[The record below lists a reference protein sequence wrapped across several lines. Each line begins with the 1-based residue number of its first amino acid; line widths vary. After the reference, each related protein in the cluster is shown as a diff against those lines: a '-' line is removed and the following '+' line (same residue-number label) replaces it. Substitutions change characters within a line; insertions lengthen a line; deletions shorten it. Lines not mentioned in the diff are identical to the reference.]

1 MIMKRLFVTTV
12 VLCFSGMFIFAEEKS
27 FTLQE
32 AVRYAMAHSPT
43 IDNAKKDV
51 QLSKEKVNEIKAI
64 GLPQVNASG
73 NFMQNMRIPVQ
84 IIPNFTNNFLPP
96 GAPRGDEFIEL
107 AFAQKYTAIG
117 NIQLTQLLF
126 DGSYLV
132 GLQASRDVV
141 NLYEILENRSSIE
154 IENNVSK
161 AYLLALLMKENVKML
176 EVNLNSIRK
185 TLEQTTA
192 INQQGLIEKL
202 DVDRLTLTKNNL
214 EIQFAKLKMQADITE
229 KLLKFQMGMPIQEPI
244 VLSDQ
249 LEKLM
254 AEMNQDYSK
263 ETLSINNRVEYKL
276 LGKQIDLLKLDE
288 KRYKM
293 SYLPSLALVMNQQYA
308 SFRSEFNFF
317 EGNLP
322 ANNRFIPSNYWALGL
337 QVPIFDGLKKEA
349 QRAQARLNREK
360 AENDRL
366 NFENAANL
374 DAAQS
379 QVKYTSSK
387 SMLKQQQ
394 ASKELALNIYQ
405 TTLKKFQAG
414 VGSSFEYTQAETELT
429 NANGNYLNAVYEVL
443 VSQLELKKALGK

>member
-1 MIMKRLFVTTV
+1 
-12 VLCFSGMFIFAEEKS
+12 
-27 FTLQE
+27 
-32 AVRYAMAHSPT
+32 
-43 IDNAKKDV
+43 
-51 QLSKEKVNEIKAI
+51 
-64 GLPQVNASG
+64 
-73 NFMQNMRIPVQ
+73 
-84 IIPNFTNNFLPP
+84 
-96 GAPRGDEFIEL
+96 
-107 AFAQKYTAIG
+107 
-117 NIQLTQLLF
+117 
-126 DGSYLV
+126 
-132 GLQASRDVV
+132 
-141 NLYEILENRSSIE
+141 
-154 IENNVSK
+154 
-161 AYLLALLMKENVKML
+161 
-176 EVNLNSIRK
+176 
-185 TLEQTTA
+185 
-192 INQQGLIEKL
+192 
-202 DVDRLTLTKNNL
+202 
-214 EIQFAKLKMQADITE
+214 MQAEITE

-263 ETLSINNRVEYKL
+263 ETLSINNRVEFKL

>member
-1 MIMKRLFVTTV
+1 MKRLFVTTV
-12 VLCFSGMFIFAEEKS
+12 LLCFSGFFLSAEEKAFS
-27 FTLQE
+27 LQE

-43 IDNAKKDV
+43 LDNAKKDV
-51 QLSKEKVNEIKAI
+51 QLSREKVNEIKAI
-64 GLPQVNASG
+64 GLPQINGSS
-73 NFMQNMRIPVQ
+73 NFMQYMHIPVQ
-84 IIPNFTNNFLPP
+84 VVPNFTNNFLPP
-96 GAPRGDEFIEL
+96 GAPRGAEFIEL
-107 AFAQKYTAIG
+107 TFAQKYTSM
-117 NIQLTQLLF
+117 NNLQLTQLLF

-141 NLYEILENRSSIE
+141 NLYQILENRSAIE

-176 EVNLNSIRK
+176 EGNLTTIRK

-214 EIQFAKLKMQADITE
+214 EIQLAKLKMQADITE
-229 KLLKFQMGMPIQEPI
+229 KLLKFQMGMPIQETI
-244 VLSDQ
+244 TLTDQ

-254 AEMNQDYSK
+254 AEMNQDFSQ
-263 ETLSINNRVEYKL
+263 ETLAINNRVEYKL
-276 LGKQIDLLKLDE
+276 LNKQIDLLKLDE

-293 SYLPSLALVMNQQYA
+293 AYLPSLAFVMNQQYA
-308 SFRSEFNFF
+308 SYRSQFNFF
-317 EGNLP
+317 ESNLP
-322 ANNRFIPSNYWALGL
+322 PNNRFIPSNYWALGL

-387 SMLKQQQ
+387 SLLKQQQ
-394 ASKELALNIYQ
+394 ATKDLAQTIYQ

>member
-1 MIMKRLFVTTV
+1 MKRLFVTTV

-107 AFAQKYTAIG
+107 AFAQKYTAIS

-214 EIQFAKLKMQADITE
+214 EIQFAKLKMQAEITE

-293 SYLPSLALVMNQQYA
+293 AYLPSLALVMNQQYA
-308 SFRSEFNFF
+308 SYRSEFNFF
-317 EGNLP
+317 EGNL
-322 ANNRFIPSNYWALGL
+322 
-337 QVPIFDGLKKEA
+337 
-349 QRAQARLNREK
+349 
-360 AENDRL
+360 DR
-366 NFENAANL
+366 
-374 DAAQS
+374 
-379 QVKYTSSK
+379 K
-387 SMLKQQQ
+387 S
-394 ASKELALNIYQ
+394 
-405 TTLKKFQAG
+405 
-414 VGSSFEYTQAETELT
+414 V
-429 NANGNYLNAVYEVL
+429 V
-443 VSQLELKKALGK
+443 

>member
-1 MIMKRLFVTTV
+1 MKRLFITTV
-12 VLCFSGMFIFAEEKS
+12 VLLFSGMFISAEEKS

-32 AVRYAMAHSPT
+32 AVRYAMAHSPS

-96 GAPRGDEFIEL
+96 GAPRGAEFIEL
-107 AFAQKYTAIG
+107 AFAQKYTAMS

-141 NLYEILENRSSIE
+141 NLYEILENRSAIE

-161 AYLLALLMKENVKML
+161 SYLLALLMKENVKML
-176 EVNLNSIRK
+176 EGNLTSIRK

-202 DVDRLTLTKNNL
+202 DVDRLTLAKNNL
-214 EIQFAKLKMQADITE
+214 EIQLAKLKMQADITE
-229 KLLKFQMGMPIQEPI
+229 KLLKFQMGMPIQETI
-244 VLSDQ
+244 VLTDQ

-254 AEMNQDYSK
+254 AEMNQDFSQ
-263 ETLSINNRVEYKL
+263 EILAINNRVEYKL
-276 LGKQIDLLKLDE
+276 INKQIDLLKLDE

-293 SYLPSLALVMNQQYA
+293 SYLPSLAFVMNQQYA
-308 SFRSEFNFF
+308 SYRSEFNFF
-317 EGNLP
+317 ESNLP
-322 ANNRFIPSNYWALGL
+322 PNNRFIPSNYWALGL

-394 ASKELALNIYQ
+394 ASKDLAQTIYQ

-414 VGSSFEYTQAETELT
+414 VGSSFEFTQAETELT

>member
-1 MIMKRLFVTTV
+1 MKRLFITTV
-12 VLCFSGMFIFAEEKS
+12 VLCFSGMFISAEEKS

-32 AVRYAMAHSPT
+32 AVRYAMAHSPS

-96 GAPRGDEFIEL
+96 GAPRGAEFIEL
-107 AFAQKYTAIG
+107 AFAQKYTAMS

-141 NLYEILENRSSIE
+141 NLYEILENRSTIE

-176 EVNLNSIRK
+176 EGNLTSIRK

-254 AEMNQDYSK
+254 AEMNQDFSQ
-263 ETLSINNRVEYKL
+263 ETLAINNRVEYKL
-276 LGKQIDLLKLDE
+276 LNKQIDLLKLDE

-293 SYLPSLALVMNQQYA
+293 AYLPSLAFVLNQQFA
-308 SFRSEFNFF
+308 SYRSEFNFF
-317 EGNLP
+317 DSNLP
-322 ANNRFIPSNYWALGL
+322 PNNRFIPSNYWALGL

-349 QRAQARLNREK
+349 QRSQARLNREK

-379 QVKYTSSK
+379 QVKYSSSK

-394 ASKELALNIYQ
+394 ASKELAMNIYQ